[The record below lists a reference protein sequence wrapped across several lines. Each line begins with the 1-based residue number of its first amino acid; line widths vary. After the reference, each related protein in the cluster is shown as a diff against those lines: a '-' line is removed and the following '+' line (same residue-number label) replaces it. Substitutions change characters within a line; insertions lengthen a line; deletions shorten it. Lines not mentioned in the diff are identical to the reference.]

1 MGATFVAI
9 LLIIAFVL
17 ITNGIIRTIAKKK
30 TQFPKVNTTLW
41 TIIGALVG
49 FVLMGAIFVF
59 LGPNNNNQEIS
70 QIVNLPMVYLV
81 ISILL
86 SFLGVLLFIYG
97 IKKEIKTVIAL
108 SSSVFGIT
116 AIAWFFTAILNLL
129 V

>member
-116 AIAWFFTAILNLL
+116 AIAWFFTAISNLL